1 MVDKKDN
8 FFSNEEELNKGAL
21 KDAIKVGIAAS
32 MLSMPNKLKDPP
44 QPVSTPKP
52 HIVIG
57 QEANTTDSA
66 QKLSPRIQ
74 HNIEINPF
82 LKTIAMI
89 ESSGGKNTEHKEIK
103 TGMHAGNAA
112 IGRYGLMPS
121 TVVDIAKKSDRIKKY
136 YPELASFDHKKDGK
150 TIKDIVS
157 SDPNLENLIALE
169 LQNRLSKV
177 FGGDH
182 EKMAYAWFNGVT
194 GTHQALKSG
203 GDSAI
208 KNHFYVKNF
217 NKYKNQ
223 IENKLADTPLKK
235 SEIPNLAYHI
245 VEFVPK
251 LYSGISQDDLN
262 FIKEC
267 IDKKDFGPVPSPGK
281 FSDRMFVV
289 CPNDPKRSW
298 VFKLESNKR
307 QYGTAPIL
315 NDSVS
320 GPLKEYAFYALSK
333 IFGLS
338 AFVPYAIYGDA
349 KFSDGSQ
356 ESAVLIKML
365 GNGYRLATDYES
377 DHPGS
382 MPKIL
387 DKYLRSGLLH
397 KLLAMIYIL
406 GDADSHARNVMT
418 DGFFIKLIDHA
429 AAFKEGVFSTSID
442 KKIIKPYIMRV
453 YGSEAEDGPKI
464 PDENVREELRQW
476 ISSLSGINLAS
487 ELEKFNIDPK
497 DVMERFEAVKNAV
510 LKSKRPDLAINALWV
525 L

>member
-1 MVDKKDN
+1 MAEKKDG
-8 FFSNEEELNKGAL
+8 FFYEGGSNKGAL

-32 MLSMPNKLKDPP
+32 MLGISNELKDSP
-44 QPVSTPKP
+44 QLSALIPETHVVAEQDTS
-52 HIVIG
+52 
-57 QEANTTDSA
+57 TTDSA

-74 HNIEINPF
+74 HNIEVNAF
-82 LKTIAMI
+82 LKAIAMI
-89 ESSGGKNTEHKEIK
+89 ESSGGKNTQHKEIK
-103 TGMHAGNAA
+103 TGMHAGNTA
-112 IGRYGLMPS
+112 IGKYGLMPS
-121 TVVDIAKKSDRIKKY
+121 TVVDVAKKSNRVKKY
-136 YPELASFDHKKDGK
+136 YPELASLDHKKDGQI
-150 TIKDIVS
+150 IKDIVS

-169 LQNRLSKV
+169 LHNRLSKI
-177 FGGDH
+177 FNGDH

-203 GDSAI
+203 GDLAI

-217 NKYKNQ
+217 NKYKDQ
-223 IENKLADTPLKK
+223 VENKLADVPLKK
-235 SEIPNLAYHI
+235 SEVPNFAYHV

-251 LYSGISQDDLN
+251 LYTGISQDDIK
-262 FIKEC
+262 FIQEC

-281 FSDRMFVV
+281 FSDRMFVI

-298 VFKLESNKR
+298 VFKMESNKR
-307 QYGTAPIL
+307 QYGTTPVL
-315 NDSVS
+315 NVSVS
-320 GPLKEYAFYALSK
+320 GPLKEYAFYALSML
-333 IFGLS
+333 FGLS
-338 AFVPYAIYGDA
+338 AFIPYAIYGSA

-365 GNGYRLATDYES
+365 GPGYKLAVDYES

-406 GDADSHARNVMT
+406 GDADSHASNVMT

-429 AAFKEGVFSTSID
+429 AAFKEGIFSASID

-453 YGSEAEDGPKI
+453 YGSGAENGPKI
-464 PDENVREELRQW
+464 PDENVRKELKEW
-476 ISSLSGINLAS
+476 ISSLSGINLAD
-487 ELEKFNIDPK
+487 ELEKLGINPK
-497 DVMERFEAVKNAV
+497 DVKERFDAVKNV
-510 LKSKRPDLAINALWV
+510 ILNSKRPDLAINALWE